1 MARSKKSSQCLCK
14 TRYLQNDKESKKKS
28 FESFHKLRW
37 SYRGPIKKDQ
47 IIAKLK
53 LVYDDELIEE
63 YDLHSKEEIK
73 KVNIFVRLIRS
84 LNYLIWVMYKKPIIV
99 FEGVESSR

>member
-1 MARSKKSSQCLCK
+1 MSQFQKLIFGSVKKSSQCLCK
-14 TRYLQNDKESKKKS
+14 TRYLQNDKESKKNRLKVS
-28 FESFHKLRW
+28 IN
-37 SYRGPIKKDQ
+37 YDGPIEAPIKDQ

-73 KVNIFVRLIRS
+73 K
-84 LNYLIWVMYKKPIIV
+84 
-99 FEGVESSR
+99 